1 MSNSLFYFLSD
12 FGVLNYQVLPSG
24 ITYNQFSNGSLLIT
38 SLDKS
43 SAGTYTCTAQNGIRN
58 AITKS
63 VNVTVNGK
71 FNNTL
76 SYLKMNK
83 VISNQ
88 EVGCQCDQIGRLIG
102 LWATFQ
108 SLWYQLICPN
118 LPHSQANF
126 GKMSKSFIFSLKSFL
141 GNF

>member
-1 MSNSLFYFLSD
+1 MSNSLFNFLSD

-76 SYLKMNK
+76 SYLKMNSHFK
-83 VISNQ
+83 PR
-88 EVGCQCDQIGRLIG
+88 G
-102 LWATFQ
+102 W
-108 SLWYQLICPN
+108 
-118 LPHSQANF
+118 
-126 GKMSKSFIFSLKSFL
+126 MSV
-141 GNF
+141 